1 MDYQKLFE
9 IKKVKIRK
17 RKPCKSKNFNSL
29 YFFTDRKK
37 ISDLNQVVKNLP
49 KETCIIFREYDLPSQ
64 EREELA
70 LKYIKIAK
78 EFGYNFLVGKDFS
91 LALKIKSDGVHFS
104 DNDLTKSLLK
114 IRYSCLKN
122 NLIFSFA
129 LHNPKNLF
137 FLKKLRPDVVFLSP
151 VFTTS
156 SHKNKKPLG
165 LFNYLKIAKIF
176 NKKIAKNN
184 FFPLGGINLQN
195 LRRLNKINITG
206 FGAIDFFKNL

>member
-9 IKKVKIRK
+9 IKKVKLRK
-17 RKPCKSKNFNSL
+17 RKQCQSKSFNSL

-37 ISDLNQVVKNLP
+37 ISDLNQVLKNLP

-78 EFGYNFLVGKDFS
+78 EFGYNFLVGKDFN
-91 LALKIKSDGVHFS
+91 LAVKIKSDGVHFS

-137 FLKKLRPDVVFLSP
+137 FLRRLRPDIVFLSP
-151 VFTTS
+151 VFKTS
-156 SHKNKKPLG
+156 SHENKKPLG
-165 LFNYLKIAKIF
+165 LFN
-176 NKKIAKNN
+176 
-184 FFPLGGINLQN
+184 FFPLGGIDLQN

>member
-1 MDYQKLFE
+1 ML
-9 IKKVKIRK
+9 
-17 RKPCKSKNFNSL
+17 
-29 YFFTDRKK
+29 
-37 ISDLNQVVKNLP
+37 KNLP
-49 KETCIIFREYDLPSQ
+49 KETCIIFREYDLPSR
-64 EREELA
+64 ERGELA

-78 EFGYNFLVGKDFS
+78 EFGYNFLVGKDFN
-91 LALKIKSDGVHFS
+91 LAVKIKSDGVHFS

-137 FLKKLRPDVVFLSP
+137 FLGKLRPDIVFLSP
-151 VFTTS
+151 VFKTS
-156 SHKNKKPLG
+156 SHENKKPLG

-184 FFPLGGINLQN
+184 FFPLGGIDLQN

>member
-1 MDYQKLFE
+1 M
-9 IKKVKIRK
+9 
-17 RKPCKSKNFNSL
+17 
-29 YFFTDRKK
+29 
-37 ISDLNQVVKNLP
+37 
-49 KETCIIFREYDLPSQ
+49 IIREYDLATK
-64 EREELA
+64 EREIFAQEISNLA
-70 LKYIKIAK
+70 RDRGLKI
-78 EFGYNFLVGKDFS
+78 LVGKDLI
-91 LALKIKSDGVHFS
+91 LAQRIKADGVHFS

-122 NLIFSFA
+122 KLNFSFA

-137 FLKKLRPDVVFLSP
+137 FLRKLRPDIVFLSP

-156 SHKNKKPLG
+156 SHENKKPLG

-184 FFPLGGINLQN
+184 FFPLGGIDLQN

>member
-1 MDYQKLFE
+1 MK
-9 IKKVKIRK
+9 IKKVKLRK
-17 RKPCKSKNFNSL
+17 RKPCKSKSFNSL

-37 ISDLNQVVKNLP
+37 IGDLNQVLKNLP

-70 LKYIKIAK
+70 LKYIKIAR
-78 EFGYNFLVGKDFS
+78 EFGYNFFVGKDFN
-91 LALKIKSDGVHFS
+91 LAMKIKSDGVHFS

-122 NLIFSFA
+122 KLNFSFV

-137 FLKKLRPDVVFLSP
+137 FLRKLRPDIVFLSP

-156 SHKNKKPLG
+156 SHKTKKPLG

-184 FFPLGGINLQN
+184 FFPLGGIDLQN